1 MSISLKSPTTEVNN
15 RGNKNAFTQLPAVSS
30 AFFPRKILLS
40 IPQHSTHDPSNPYIS
55 GVGREAGSWSRHTH
69 RFLSLKIVGW
79 CWRPPATRHLFMV
92 SKIFSMANLGIKDVQ
107 FITLSVCHC
116 QFITVSLSLL
126 VRHSESSS
134 LSLHHSVSSSFCQFA
149 TVSSSLIQC
158 TQLKHATL
166 VKRPCFYSL
175 WEMQQILCRDVS
187 SHS

>member
-1 MSISLKSPTTEVNN
+1 MHLRNYRLSLL
-15 RGNKNAFTQLPAVSS
+15 RFS
-30 AFFPRKILLS
+30 AFFPKKILPS

-134 LSLHHSVSSSFCQFA
+134 LSLHHCQFIMLSVCHCSSFIH
-149 TVSSSLIQC
+149 SKPHIHKSIQG
-158 TQLKHATL
+158 LEAPH
-166 VKRPCFYSL
+166 
-175 WEMQQILCRDVS
+175 
-187 SHS
+187 